1 MKRSGRADL
10 PLHYGKVPPWLYE
23 RMSKMGLAI
32 VEAITIEYGNAE
44 VIKRLSDPHWFQSL
58 GAVLGMDWHSS
69 GITTSVLGAL
79 KRSIN
84 PISNEL
90 GIYICGGRGKYSR
103 QTPTELND
111 YALKTGINAEAL
123 VQSSRLTAK
132 IDNNALQD
140 GFQLYL
146 HSFIVTN
153 KGEWTVV
160 QQGMDTSNRMARRY
174 HWYSEN
180 LNSFINEPH
189 NAVCGENQGLIL
201 NLTHNDAE
209 LTRNKILSLTKE
221 RPDRIVREVQK
232 LVMPNHHD
240 VREKDVDLKKLGSIL
255 ALAYESDTSD
265 FESLLLT
272 KGLGP
277 KTLRSLTFVSEIIHG
292 TPSRFK
298 DPARFSMAHGGK
310 DGHPYPVQTA
320 VYDDSL
326 KILKE
331 SIEKAKI
338 DHSDRL
344 KALKK
349 IHDIAKDI
357 EKKFVPNNQFYEY
370 LEKERKESKFYG
382 GRTVFDNNKRKT
394 NNNTN
399 PRQLNLFD

>member
-1 MKRSGRADL
+1 
-10 PLHYGKVPPWLYE
+10 
-23 RMSKMGLAI
+23 MSKMGLAI
-32 VEAITIEYGNAE
+32 VEAIILEYGNLE

-79 KRSIN
+79 KRAIN
-84 PISNEL
+84 PVSKEL
-90 GIYICGGRGKYSR
+90 GIYVCGGRGKYSL
-103 QTPTELND
+103 QTPNELND
-111 YALKTGINAEAL
+111 YALKTGIDGDNL
-123 VQSSRLTAK
+123 VHSSKLTAK

-146 HSFIVTN
+146 HTFILTD

-160 QQGMDTSNRMARRY
+160 QQGMNDSNRMARRY
-174 HWYSEN
+174 HWYSEQI
-180 LNSFINEPH
+180 NSYIDEPH
-189 NAVCGENQGLIL
+189 CAVCGENQGLIL
-201 NLTHNDAE
+201 NLTNKEAGV
-209 LTRNKILSLTKE
+209 TRDKILSLSKE
-221 RPDRIVREVQK
+221 HPDRVVREAQK

-240 VREKDVDLKKLGSIL
+240 VRSKDVDLKKLGSIL
-255 ALAYESDTSD
+255 ALAYESNPAD

-277 KTLRSLTFVSEIIHG
+277 KTIRSLTFVSEIIHG

-298 DPARFSMAHGGK
+298 DPARFSIAHGGK

-326 KILKE
+326 KILKQ

-338 DHSDRL
+338 GHTDRL

-349 IHDIAKDI
+349 IHNIAKDL
-357 EKKFVPNNQFYEY
+357 EKQFVPNNNFYEY
-370 LEKERKESKFYG
+370 LEKERRESKYYG
-382 GRTVFDNNKRKT
+382 GRTVFDKKKK
-394 NNNTN
+394 
-399 PRQLNLFD
+399 PSKKSPQQLNLFD

>member
-1 MKRSGRADL
+1 MRRSGRADL

-32 VEAITIEYGNAE
+32 IEAIILEYGRLE

-84 PISNEL
+84 PVSKEL
-90 GIYICGGRGKYSR
+90 GIYVCGGRGKYSR
-103 QTPTELND
+103 QTPNELND
-111 YALKTGINAEAL
+111 YALKTGIDGMSL
-123 VQSSRLTAK
+123 VNSSKLTAK

-146 HSFIVTN
+146 HSFILTN
-153 KGEWTVV
+153 TGQWTVV
-160 QQGMDTSNRMARRY
+160 QQGMNENNRMARRY

-180 LNSFINEPH
+180 INSFVNEPH

-201 NLTHNDAE
+201 NLTHHEADI
-209 LTRNKILSLTKE
+209 TRDKILSLAKE
-221 RPDRIVREVQK
+221 RPDKIIKEAQK
-232 LVMPNHHD
+232 LIMPKHHD
-240 VREKDVDLKKLGSIL
+240 VRADDVDLKKLGSTL
-255 ALAYESDTSD
+255 ALAYESDLTN

-277 KTLRSLTFVSEIIHG
+277 KTIRSLTFVSEIIHG

-310 DGHPYPVQTA
+310 DGHPYPVQTS

-326 KILKE
+326 KILKR

-338 DHSDRL
+338 DQTDRL
-344 KALKK
+344 KAIKK
-349 IHDIAKDI
+349 IHEIAKNL
-357 EKKFVPNNQFYEY
+357 EKQFVPNNQFYEY
-370 LEKERKESKFYG
+370 LEKERYESKYYG
-382 GRTVFDNNKRKT
+382 GLTVFDKKNKNNSNK
-394 NNNTN
+394 NT
-399 PRQLNLFD
+399 PKQLNLFD